1 MLGGLLESSC
11 AAATTTPSCAA
22 LLHGHMSGVLLGQS
36 RATVTNLICS
46 RGGRHGD
53 WSADYRLYSRDRVDE
68 AVLFGQARDALLGA
82 LADGEPL
89 VAAIDDTIVRK
100 TGKQIHGSGWKRDP
114 LGPAFQTNLV
124 RAQRYLQISAAF
136 PLEDGGS
143 RMVPVDFHHAP
154 TPPKPGKNATPQQLE
169 EHREARKQQNL
180 NRVALERIG
189 RLRRDTPAGR
199 RLVMCGDG
207 SFTNKAV
214 LRGLPEGC
222 TYIGRTRKD
231 TALHYPPEPPVPGAN
246 GRPPRYGKAAPT
258 PEELRQDDSVPWQ
271 TVSARAA
278 GKRHEFRVKTCGPV
292 LWPKAG
298 PGVVL
303 RLVVI
308 APLAY
313 RLKKGSRLLYR
324 EPAYLLCTDPDLPLE
339 KLLQYYLWRWG
350 IEVNFRE
357 EKTLLGTGE
366 AQVRT
371 PASNRHLPAVT
382 VAAYS
387 LLWIAALR
395 CHAAGDNP
403 RSLAPSKWRRD
414 RRPDGQ
420 PPATGELLRILRYET
435 WAGALRPGTLH
446 HFVSRGQ
453 PDASAPKPRP
463 DLAATLFAA
472 A

>member
-1 MLGGLLESSC
+1 ML
-11 AAATTTPSCAA
+11 
-22 LLHGHMSGVLLGQS
+22 GVLLRQS
-36 RATVTNLICS
+36 RATVTNLICK
-46 RGGRHGD
+46 RGGQHGD
-53 WSADYRLYSRDRVDE
+53 WSSDYRLYSRDRVDE
-68 AVLFGQARDALLGA
+68 AVLFGRARDALLGT
-82 LADGEPL
+82 LPPGRPL

-100 TGKQIHGSGWKRDP
+100 TGKKIHGSGWKRDP

-124 RAQRYLQISAAF
+124 HAQRYLQISAAW
-136 PLEDGGS
+136 PLEDGGA
-143 RMVPVDFHHAP
+143 RMVPLGFHHAP
-154 TPPKPGKNATPQQLE
+154 TPPKPGKNATPRQME

-180 NRVALERIG
+180 NRVALGCIG
-189 RLRRDTPAGR
+189 NLRRDLPAGR
-199 RLVMCGDG
+199 HLILCGDG

-214 LRGLPEGC
+214 LRGLPAGC

-231 TALHYPPEPPVPGAN
+231 AVLHHLPEPPVPGAN
-246 GRPPRYGKAAPT
+246 GRPPRYGKQAAT

-271 TVSARAA
+271 TVTAHAA
-278 GKRHEFRVKTCGPV
+278 GKRHDFRIKTCGPL

-298 PGVVL
+298 SAIKL

-313 RLKKGSRLLYR
+313 RPRKGARLLYR
-324 EPAYLLCTDPDLPLE
+324 EPAYLLCTDVDLPLE
-339 KLLQYYLWRWG
+339 ELLQYYLWRWG
-350 IEVNFRE
+350 IEVNLRD

-371 PASNRHLPAVT
+371 AASNRHLPAVT

-387 LLWIAALR
+387 LLWIAAMR
-395 CHAAGDNP
+395 CHCHAAQDRP
-403 RSLAPSKWRRD
+403 RSLAPPKWRKD
-414 RRPDGQ
+414 RRPDGL
-420 PPATGELLRILRYET
+420 PPATGELLRILRYEI

-446 HFVSRGQ
+446 HFVSRRQ
-453 PDASAPKPRP
+453 PEAKSPEPRP